1 MITFMFCRLNNTTFL
16 FSLGKWNDKSVSRQ
30 RILLKWN
37 CILISQILNDR
48 EHSRECLSRGILV
61 EIGLVSYIFS
71 NCCKGQKSGMQIFVS
86 PSFQITSLYTACK
99 YSLMYGW
106 SLCDIQMIFVVNEFF
121 YPISVCNVVHSV
133 MQRHHATTVTLDT
146 HTNLCSQGQV

>member
-16 FSLGKWNDKSVSRQ
+16 FSLGKWNDKAVSRQ
-30 RILLKWN
+30 RILLQWN
-37 CILISQILNDR
+37 CILISQILNAR

-86 PSFQITSLYTACK
+86 PSFSSDYFII
-99 YSLMYGW
+99 YSML
-106 SLCDIQMIFVVNEFF
+106 IQFDVWLKFV
-121 YPISVCNVVHSV
+121 
-133 MQRHHATTVTLDT
+133 R
-146 HTNLCSQGQV
+146 HTNDIYSK